1 MTGTAVAETIQQE
14 KTPLVTMQ
22 GVDVI
27 NDGNLILSNVD
38 ITINKGEFVYL
49 LGKVGS
55 GKSSIIK
62 TLIAELPVK
71 KGAAEVAGFK
81 LLKIKKRHI
90 PYLRRKLGV
99 VFQDFQLLMDRT
111 VQDNLLFVME
121 ATGWKRKREMLTR
134 ATEVL
139 ILVGLQ
145 DKAFKMPHQLSGGE
159 QQRVAIARAL
169 LNNPQVIL
177 ADEPTGN
184 LDEDTATEI
193 MNLLHSIHQKQ
204 QTAVLMVTHNRELYK
219 RYPGRVLICENG
231 GVREMEQE
239 IEFSLEDLQPGT
251 TPVTPAEEDFV
262 LEAAAP
268 AVVADVAP
276 AAPAADADAA
286 PAAEALVSDEVA
298 AQDTVPVAAS
308 VAVPAADEVAAVEA
322 AVAAEALVS
331 DEVAAQDA
339 VPVAATVA
347 DEPVAASVVAP
358 APEAAVVAEVPDVAP
373 VAAPIEGDEFFEIEG
388 DPSKVEEK

>member
-1 MTGTAVAETIQQE
+1 MTGTAAAETIQQE

-62 TLIAELPVK
+62 TLIAELPLK

-239 IEFSLEDLQPGT
+239 IEFSLEDLQPGS

-262 LEAAAP
+262 MEAAAP

-276 AAPAADADAA
+276 
-286 PAAEALVSDEVA
+286 
-298 AQDTVPVAAS
+298 
-308 VAVPAADEVAAVEA
+308 
-322 AVAAEALVS
+322 
-331 DEVAAQDA
+331 AAQDA

-347 DEPVAASVVAP
+347 DEPVEASVVAP

-373 VAAPIEGDEFFEIEG
+373 VVVPIEGDEFFEIEG

>member
-1 MTGTAVAETIQQE
+1 MTGTAAAETIQQE

-62 TLIAELPVK
+62 TLIAELPLK

-239 IEFSLEDLQPGT
+239 IEFSLEDLQPGS

-262 LEAAAP
+262 MEAAAP

-276 AAPAADADAA
+276 AA
-286 PAAEALVSDEVA
+286 
-298 AQDTVPVAAS
+298 
-308 VAVPAADEVAAVEA
+308 
-322 AVAAEALVS
+322 
-331 DEVAAQDA
+331 QDA
-339 VPVAATVA
+339 VPVAATVADAAQEVALNAAADAAADAAATVA
-347 DEPVAASVVAP
+347 DEPVAASVVVP
-358 APEAAVVAEVPDVAP
+358 AAEAAVVADEPVEAS

>member
-1 MTGTAVAETIQQE
+1 MSGTAVAETIQQE

-22 GVDVI
+22 GVDVV

-62 TLIAELPVK
+62 TLIAELPLK

-81 LLKIKKRHI
+81 LWKIKNRHI

-111 VQDNLLFVME
+111 VEDNLLFVLE
-121 ATGWKRKREMLTR
+121 ATGWKKRKEMLAR
-134 ATEVL
+134 ASEVL
-139 ILVGLQ
+139 AMVGMQEKLH
-145 DKAFKMPHQLSGGE
+145 KMPHQLSGGE

-184 LDEDTATEI
+184 LDEDTASGI
-193 MNLLHSIHQKQ
+193 MNLLREIHQKQ
-204 QTAVLMVTHNRELYK
+204 QPAILMVTHNRELYK

-239 IEFSLEDLQPGT
+239 IEFTLEELQPGT
-251 TPVTPAEEDFV
+251 TPVAAAEENFE
-262 LEAAAP
+262 LEVAATVAATVAAP
-268 AVVADVAP
+268 VV
-276 AAPAADADAA
+276 A
-286 PAAEALVSDEVA
+286 PAAEAAAVADE
-298 AQDTVPVAAS
+298 QVAAS
-308 VAVPAADEVAAVEA
+308 V
-322 AVAAEALVS
+322 S
-331 DEVAAQDA
+331 
-339 VPVAATVA
+339 
-347 DEPVAASVVAP
+347 DEPVSAPVVAP
-358 APEAAVVAEVPDVAP
+358 DAEVAVVAEVPDVAP
-373 VAAPIEGDEFFEIEG
+373 VAVPIEGNEFFDIEG

>member
-268 AVVADVAP
+268 AAVADVAPAASTAVVADVAP
-276 AAPAADADAA
+276 ASPAAS
-286 PAAEALVSDEVA
+286 PA
-298 AQDTVPVAAS
+298 AAS
-308 VAVPAADEVAAVEA
+308 VAIPAADEVEAVEA
-322 AVAAEALVS
+322 AAAAEASVS

-339 VPVAATVA
+339 VPVAASVAVPAADAVDAAADAATVA
-347 DEPVAASVVAP
+347 DEPVAAPVV
-358 APEAAVVAEVPDVAP
+358 
-373 VAAPIEGDEFFEIEG
+373 APIEGDEFFEIEG